1 MYNFP
6 NRWVSVVK
14 LKYMNILF
22 PFEMFFFFISWKHF
36 WDPDFNIR
44 INAVFVTHMV
54 FNGKISSIFPFLS
67 PSQKF
72 PLRLKMSHNSKYYVK
87 KLCKK
92 DIKGQQKIGDVF
104 KKINKGNNQ
113 SSEIKSE
120 VRQVLDYIITEVCNE
135 VEIDNPSKIFRKFL
149 HPRPS

>member
-1 MYNFP
+1 
-6 NRWVSVVK
+6 
-14 LKYMNILF
+14 
-22 PFEMFFFFISWKHF
+22 
-36 WDPDFNIR
+36 
-44 INAVFVTHMV
+44 MV
-54 FNGKISSIFPFLS
+54 FNGKIASIFPFLS